1 MAAPTSASHRE
12 PVTRARIGE
21 VALAILDAAADDSAL
36 TMRSLAA
43 ALGVQAPSLYAHI
56 TGIDDVIGLV
66 HARINSTIDLSPL
79 EGPDPLEGLRD
90 FAHQYRAA
98 YQRHPVAATIIV
110 TRSINADY
118 ALVVYEAVA
127 ACLARADVPVN
138 SSMPCMALLDNLVL
152 GSAIEPFSAGF
163 PGTSASYRRRYPR
176 LADALRTRRRRH
188 IDDDGFE
195 LGLGGFIDLLVRL
208 SGTHGVQ
215 PAKETR

>member
-1 MAAPTSASHRE
+1 
-12 PVTRARIGE
+12 
-21 VALAILDAAADDSAL
+21 
-36 TMRSLAA
+36 MRSLAT
-43 ALGVQAPSLYAHI
+43 ALGVKAPSLYAHI
-56 TGIDDVIGLV
+56 TGIDDVVGLV

-79 EGPDPLEGLRD
+79 DLADPLKGLRD
-90 FAHQYRAA
+90 FAHLYRAA

-127 ACLARADVPVN
+127 QCLARAGVPVKIA
-138 SSMPCMALLDNLVL
+138 MPCMALLDNLVL

-195 LGLGGFIDLLVRL
+195 LGLDGFIDLVVRL
-208 SGTHGVQ
+208 SITDGRPDATEHG
-215 PAKETR
+215 